1 MATLKSFCIALST
14 FSAIP
19 VPQFEPDENS
29 LARSL
34 CFLPVVGLIIAA
46 AEFLWLKLCWLT
58 AFNLILRSAVAVA
71 IPLIVTGGIHM
82 DGFCDTVDAI
92 CSHQDPER
100 SLEIMKDSRA
110 GAFAVIF
117 CGLYLLLNFGLA
129 SEASEVVLPYCTVF
143 VMSRAVAVLSV
154 AGYENARDGGMLAKF
169 QKADQQKFLRVTA
182 WCWIVLCGFAMDFYD
197 VWAGSSAMLAC
208 IVTWYAYHLTATRR
222 FGGITGDTSGFFIQI
237 LELAML
243 AGIVLGGAA
252 KILCFLYRT

>member
-1 MATLKSFCIALST
+1 MAYLKSFCIALST

-34 CFLPVVGLIIAA
+34 CFLPVVGLIIAV

-58 AFNLILRSAVAVA
+58 AFNLILRSAVAA
-71 IPLIVTGGIHM
+71 ALPLIITGGIHM

-92 CSHQDPER
+92 CSHQDTER

-129 SEASEVVLPYCTVF
+129 SEASEVVLPFCTVY
-143 VMSRAVAVLSV
+143 VMSRAIAVLSI
-154 AGYENARDGGMLAKF
+154 ASYENAREEGMLAKF
-169 QKADQQKFLRVTA
+169 QKSDQQKLQRVTA

-197 VWAGSSAMLAC
+197 IWAGSGALLAC
-208 IVTWYAYHLTATRR
+208 VVTWHAYHRTAMRR
-222 FGGITGDTSGFFIQI
+222 FCGITGDTSGFFVQV

-252 KILCFLYRT
+252 KILWSYY